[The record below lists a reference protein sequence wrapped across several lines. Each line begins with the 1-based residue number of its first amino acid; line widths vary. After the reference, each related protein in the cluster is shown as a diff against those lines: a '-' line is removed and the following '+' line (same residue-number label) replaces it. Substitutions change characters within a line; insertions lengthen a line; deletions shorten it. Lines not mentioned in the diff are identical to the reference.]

1 MPSDAHI
8 RLQFPENHCPIS
20 VNLPANSFHTELIEH
35 ISQTLQETSL
45 DACSL
50 KLEITE
56 SAIMENFESATA
68 MLLQL
73 RDLEVELHMDD
84 FGTGYSP

>member
-1 MPSDAHI
+1 
-8 RLQFPENHCPIS
+8 
-20 VNLPANSFHTELIEH
+20 VNLPANITPELIEH

-56 SAIMENFESATA
+56 SAIMENFELQPLCSAT
-68 MLLQL
+68 Q
-73 RDLEVELHMDD
+73 RLEVELHMGLRHRL
-84 FGTGYSP
+84 FLQVICKTFQLM

>member
-1 MPSDAHI
+1 M
-8 RLQFPENHCPIS
+8 RTWLQLPETIAIS
-20 VNLPANSFHTELIEH
+20 VNLSSKQFSQTNEH

-73 RDLEVELHMDD
+73 RA
-84 FGTGYSP
+84 GG